1 MKEQEVLQHIM
12 DMKGVIVDNQG
23 KLPLAPRT
31 ILFSALMSLLLFG
44 IIPKIFMYAEFTFGE
59 KTFYSG
65 FIMTAVMG
73 IFYLYNR
80 KIIQNENDK
89 LDRPFSRNQAFIGQI
104 YGILVSV
111 GIVMSLTVTLFGGY
125 SMIFF
130 YWLIFIGISL
140 FVSGHFTLN
149 IVKLYGLFLIVVS
162 LVLIVVCAFYSSS
175 YSFGA
180 GILPL
185 DLSLDIYFF
194 GQYIALLLSG
204 IGQLILWFYI
214 KFYRV

>member
-12 DMKGVIVDNQG
+12 DIKGVIVDNHA

-44 IIPKIFMYAEFTFGE
+44 IIPKIFMLQALILFT
-59 KTFYSG
+59 KTLYSG
-65 FIMTAVMG
+65 LIMSFVMI
-73 IFYLYNR
+73 IFYFYNR
-80 KIIQNENDK
+80 KITQNENDK
-89 LDRPFSRNQAFIGQI
+89 LDRPFSRNQSFIGQI
-104 YGILVSV
+104 YGIVVCV
-111 GIVMSLTVTLFGGY
+111 GIIMSLTVTILGGY

-130 YWLIFIGISL
+130 YWLIFIGISS
-140 FVSGHFTLN
+140 FVSGHFTLKV
-149 IVKLYGLFLIVVS
+149 VKMYGLFLIIS
-162 LVLIVVCAFYSSS
+162 GLFFIIACAFYVAP
-175 YSFGA
+175 YSLGA

-194 GQYIALLLSG
+194 GQYTALLLAG

-214 KFYRV
+214 KYYNV

>member
-12 DMKGVIVDNQG
+12 DIKGVIVDNHA

-44 IIPKIFMYAEFTFGE
+44 IIPKIFMYAEFTFSE

-65 FIMTAVMG
+65 FIMSAVMTT
-73 IFYLYNR
+73 FYLYNR

-89 LDRPFSRNQAFIGQI
+89 LDRPFSKNQAFVGQI
-104 YGILVSV
+104 YGILASV
-111 GIVMSLTVTLFGGY
+111 GIVMSLTVTIFGGY
-125 SMIFF
+125 SVVFF

-140 FVSGHFTLN
+140 FVLGHFTLN
-149 IVKLYGLFLIVVS
+149 MVKLYGLFLIVAG
-162 LVLIVVCAFYSSS
+162 LILIVGYAFYSSS
-175 YSFGA
+175 YSSGA

-185 DLSLDIYFF
+185 DLSLDIYYF
-194 GQYIALLLSG
+194 GQYTALLLAG

-214 KFYRV
+214 KLYRV